1 MTATAPLSLVHH
13 TGSSSLGTYLLAV
26 AALVIGVLAGFI
38 LRPVV
43 GRRARPPGHAAPT
56 RLSEP
61 APAPTRLSEP
71 APAPT
76 RLSEPAPAPT
86 RLSEPAPAPTP
97 LSESGQ
103 PTAAAPR
110 QAPPSPQVP
119 DAKAERDLLVQACIR
134 TRDLV
139 GGGALRQVLGDALM
153 RAGVTEVDP
162 TGQPFDPDLHCSV
175 GVTHTADPGMADT
188 VAAAERVGY
197 EDRGR
202 QLRPPEVIV
211 FTAEGG
217 W

>member
-61 APAPTRLSEP
+61 APAQTRLSG
-71 APAPT
+71 
-76 RLSEPAPAPT
+76 
-86 RLSEPAPAPTP
+86 
-97 LSESGQ
+97 SGQ

-110 QAPPSPQVP
+110 QAPPSPQDP

-134 TRDLV
+134 ARDLA
-139 GGGALRQVLGDALM
+139 GGGALRQVLGDALT

-162 TGQPFDPDLHCSV
+162 TGQPFDPDLHRSV

-202 QLRPPEVIV
+202 RLRPPEVIV
-211 FTAEGG
+211 FTAQEG